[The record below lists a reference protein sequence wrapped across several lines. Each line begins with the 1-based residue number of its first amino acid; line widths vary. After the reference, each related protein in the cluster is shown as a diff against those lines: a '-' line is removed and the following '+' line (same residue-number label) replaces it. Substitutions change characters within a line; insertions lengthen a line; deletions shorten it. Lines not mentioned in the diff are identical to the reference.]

1 MTDTT
6 QTDLRPPRLYKY
18 RSLADKG
25 LEYFEDIVLKH
36 RILWPSPSTF
46 NDPYDCFPVIDLSGS
61 DAELMCCAKAQVQRK
76 FPSLSRQ
83 SRRQKERE
91 IARSMRQRV
100 IGSHNANEP
109 EMSEWIKIIAETG
122 VLCLT
127 EDAVD
132 LLMWGHYAQS
142 HQGVCLEFDT
152 QHAPFNLAHRISYD
166 DERSVFRLFDPDRSS
181 LMERILLRKAKAWEY
196 EREWRIFGPGKV
208 GFVEFPIDALTAIIL
223 GARISAKAE
232 ESVRKILASREK
244 PISIRRVEIDS
255 KTYILNSVDA

>member
-1 MTDTT
+1 MTDIE
-6 QTDLRPPRLYKY
+6 QTDLPPPRLYKY

-36 RILWPSPSTF
+36 RIWWPSPSTF
-46 NDPYDCFPVIDLSGS
+46 NDPYDCVPVIDLSGS
-61 DAELMCCAKAQVQRK
+61 DAELMRWTKAQVLRN
-76 FPSLSRQ
+76 FPLLTRQ
-83 SRRQKERE
+83 LRRQKERE
-91 IARSMRQRV
+91 IARSMRQHV
-100 IGSHNANEP
+100 IGSRAVNTGGMAEWSKHTE
-109 EMSEWIKIIAETG
+109 EMG
-122 VLCLT
+122 VLCLA

-223 GARISAKAE
+223 GARVSVNAE
-232 ESVRKILASREK
+232 ESIRKILASREK

-255 KTYILNSVDA
+255 KTYILNSVDV